1 MNEIIIGYG
10 NLLVTDQSV
19 IFWRSLDHFFFFF
32 FVAHLVLREGIIFLK
47 AVKDVMDRDYIEG
60 KRKYVLR
67 EDVDKGEGDFMEI
80 MMA

>member
-19 IFWRSLDHFFFFF
+19 IFWRSLEDFFFF
-32 FVAHLVLREGIIFLK
+32 FVAHLVLLEGIIFLK